1 MIGNALRAQIA
12 EYAVEMRRSN
22 PLFYKAEDGTLSS
35 RHIARYLADV
45 HYLITHTP
53 IHLARARDRARALD
67 DHPLA
72 KHYAQKMG
80 EEVGHDEWAERDLSH
95 VAPLLA
101 APVKREVSASM
112 RALVEYIASVIDED
126 PALYLAYILF
136 AEHLMVVGGPEW
148 LQLLEE
154 RCGIPRTAMTV
165 VGNHVD
171 LDREHVEVALEC
183 IDDLVGDPR
192 KLPRMRR
199 VIAETVAHFERFCA
213 QVTETEVLDG
223 AHSAH
228 DVDRH
233 VSAA

>member
-1 MIGNALRAQIA
+1 MIGNALRAQIV

-22 PLFYKAEDGTLSS
+22 PLFYKAEDGTMTSQNIS
-35 RHIARYLADV
+35 RYLANV

-53 IHLARARDRARALD
+53 IHLARARDGARARGDHAL
-67 DHPLA
+67 A
-72 KHYAQKMG
+72 THYAHKIG
-80 EEVGHDEWAERDLSH
+80 EEVGHDEWAERDLSR

-101 APVKREVSASM
+101 APVKREVNASM
-112 RALVEYIASVIDED
+112 RGLVEYIARVIDED

-136 AEHLMVVGGPEW
+136 AEHLMVVGGPDW

-171 LDREHVEVALEC
+171 LDREHVEEALES

-199 VIAETVAHFERFCA
+199 VVAEAIAHFERFCT
-213 QVTETEVLDG
+213 QVTETEVSDEGRPACG
-223 AHSAH
+223 A
-228 DVDRH
+228 DRH